1 MNQAVIIISK
11 YYIVDNSLLPEAYEK
26 VIAARNLIDNGE
38 VKNVSEAVKQVGISR
53 ASYYKYKD
61 YVYEAQQSSW
71 KRKAVISFLL
81 DHKSGILSQVLA
93 TISNQGANILTINQN
108 IPINNSASVVISLE
122 LNNINNSIDDLINDI
137 NSINGTNRVTL
148 VAVE

>member
-1 MNQAVIIISK
+1 MRTISK
-11 YYIVDNSLLPEAYEK
+11 YYIVADSLLPEAFGK
-26 VIAARNLIDNGE
+26 VIEARKMSDNGE

-71 KRKAVISFLL
+71 QRKAVISFLL
-81 DHKSGILSQVLA
+81 SHKSGILSKVLNS
-93 TISNQGANILTINQN
+93 ISNRDANILTINQN
-108 IPINNSASVVISLE
+108 IPINDSASVVISLDLSQMDGTIDE
-122 LNNINNSIDDLINDI
+122 LIADISAID
-137 NSINGTNRVTL
+137 GTNKVNL

>member
-1 MNQAVIIISK
+1 MSK
-11 YYIVDNSLLPEAYEK
+11 YYIVDDSLLPEAFGK
-26 VIAARNLIDNGE
+26 VIEARKMIDNGE

-71 KRKAVISFLL
+71 QRKAVISFLL
-81 DHKSGILSQVLA
+81 SHKSGILSKVLNS
-93 TISNQGANILTINQN
+93 ISNRDANILTINQN
-108 IPINNSASVVISLE
+108 IPINDSASVVISLDLSQMDGTIDE
-122 LNNINNSIDDLINDI
+122 LIADISAID
-137 NSINGTNRVTL
+137 GTNKVNL

>member
-1 MNQAVIIISK
+1 MRTISK
-11 YYIVDNSLLPEAYEK
+11 YYIVDDSLLPEAFGK
-26 VIAARNLIDNGE
+26 VIEARKMIDNGE

-71 KRKAVISFLL
+71 QRKAVISFLL
-81 DHKSGILSQVLA
+81 SHKSGILSKVLNS
-93 TISNQGANILTINQN
+93 ISNRDANILTINQN
-108 IPINNSASVVISLE
+108 IPINDSASVVISLDLSQMDGTIDE
-122 LNNINNSIDDLINDI
+122 LIADISAID
-137 NSINGTNRVTL
+137 GTNKVNL

>member
-1 MNQAVIIISK
+1 MVRTISK
-11 YYIVDNSLLPEAYEK
+11 YYIVDDSLLPEAFGK
-26 VIAARNLIDNGE
+26 VIEARKMIDNGE

-71 KRKAVISFLL
+71 QRKAVISFLL
-81 DHKSGILSQVLA
+81 SHKSGILSKVLNS
-93 TISNQGANILTINQN
+93 ISNRDANILTINQN
-108 IPINNSASVVISLE
+108 IPINDSASVVISLDLSQMDGTIDE
-122 LNNINNSIDDLINDI
+122 LIADISAID
-137 NSINGTNRVTL
+137 GTNKVNL